1 MLLLAFVPA
10 AALARTDDGTAAAS
24 PFAAGND
31 DRESV
36 VAAPVD
42 ANAPAIDATSAAIDA
57 QASTTADA
65 DAAEVPAG
73 ESADADVA
81 LQPVPSD
88 STLYARNLK
97 KRHIERVNRDDL
109 RATFIPKGQ
118 WMFGGTINFQEWDT
132 DNLDMLVLK
141 NMAIEGHTFSISPS
155 VGYFV
160 AKNIAVGARYNY
172 SRNYFFLGQFDL
184 NLGEDFNISLED
196 LYYLGHTHKGTV
208 FMRNYM
214 PIGRS
219 KIFGFFSEIGASYA
233 QTAAKNSTG
242 RGEDYDGSFEKS
254 HTVQLGFTPGMTAF
268 FTDFAAAEVSI
279 GVMGLNYKW
288 GDTMANQV
296 DPGRIRQGGA
306 NFKFNLFSV
315 NIGMTFYL

>member
-1 MLLLAFVPA
+1 MLLLALVPA
-10 AALARTDDGTAAAS
+10 AALAHADDGLAVAS
-24 PFAAGND
+24 APSLDAP
-31 DRESV
+31 
-36 VAAPVD
+36 AAPEIATD
-42 ANAPAIDATSAAIDA
+42 A
-57 QASTTADA
+57 
-65 DAAEVPAG
+65 
-73 ESADADVA
+73 
-81 LQPVPSD
+81 QPVPSD

-109 RATFIPKGQ
+109 KATFVPKGQ
-118 WMFGGTINFQEWDT
+118 WMAGGTINFQEWDT

-141 NMAIEGHTFSISPS
+141 NMAVEGHTFSISPS

-242 RGEDYDGSFEKS
+242 RGEDFDGSFEKS

>member
-10 AALARTDDGTAAAS
+10 AALAHADDDFSAATATS
-24 PFAAGND
+24 FD
-31 DRESV
+31 
-36 VAAPVD
+36 
-42 ANAPAIDATSAAIDA
+42 APAALEVATDA
-57 QASTTADA
+57 
-65 DAAEVPAG
+65 
-73 ESADADVA
+73 
-81 LQPVPSD
+81 QPVPSD

-109 RATFIPKGQ
+109 KATFIPKGQ

-132 DNLDMLVLK
+132 DNIDMLVLK
-141 NMAIEGHTFSISPS
+141 NMAIQGHTFSISPS

-160 AKNIAVGARYNY
+160 AKNLAVGARYNY

-233 QTAAKNSTG
+233 QSSAKNSTG
-242 RGEDYDGSFEKS
+242 RGTDYDGTFEKT
-254 HTVQLGFTPGMTAF
+254 HTIQLGFTPGMTAF

-288 GDTMANQV
+288 GEATANQV
-296 DPGRIRQGGA
+296 ETGTIRQGGA